1 MTPPLSQ
8 TSRPRR
14 RAIALY
20 VGYGVILIPLAVV
33 FSVAFAF
40 FQIGG
45 SFVLP
50 TAVFLVAFVVLW
62 LAGLL
67 LSLVLR
73 SVRVGAIGLVAV
85 AVTIAAFVAWVA
97 LAT

>member
-1 MTPPLSQ
+1 MTPPVSQ

-14 RAIALY
+14 SAIALY
-20 VGYGVILIPLAVV
+20 VGYGVILIPLALV

-45 SFVLP
+45 AFVLP
-50 TAVFLVAFVVLW
+50 TALFLVAFVVLW

-67 LSLVLR
+67 LSFLLR
-73 SVRVGAIGLVAV
+73 SVRVGVIGLVAV
-85 AVTIAAFVAWVA
+85 ALTIAAFVAWVA
-97 LAT
+97 RAT

>member
-14 RAIALY
+14 SAIALY
-20 VGYGVILIPLAVV
+20 VGYGVILIPLALV

-45 SFVLP
+45 AF
-50 TAVFLVAFVVLW
+50 AVPSAAFLVAFVLIW
-62 LAGLL
+62 LAGIV

-73 SVRVGAIGLVAV
+73 SVRVGVIGLVAV
-85 AVTIAAFVAWVA
+85 GLTIATFVAWVA

>member
-45 SFVLP
+45 SFVVP
-50 TAVFLVAFVVLW
+50 TGAFLVAFVLIW
-62 LAGLL
+62 FAGLL